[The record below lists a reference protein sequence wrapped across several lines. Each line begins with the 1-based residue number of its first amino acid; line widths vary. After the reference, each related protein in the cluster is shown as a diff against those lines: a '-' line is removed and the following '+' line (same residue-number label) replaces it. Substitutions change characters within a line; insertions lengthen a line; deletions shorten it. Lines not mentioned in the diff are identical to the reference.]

1 MNRTKLRV
9 IANNII
15 LCERDI
21 EQGKDVEFNQNKIE
35 KYMSMLSME
44 DVLRMDEYIMKNT
57 RKIMESIDNN

>member
-15 LCERDI
+15 LCEREI